1 MNEQRILGTYD
12 RAAKTTAFPVLMRN
26 VYVWMTL
33 GLAMTGLAAAYV
45 AGNPRW
51 MQFIFSGYNFWI
63 LAIAELAI
71 VWYLSARIASLSF
84 ATAGIMFAV
93 YSLLNGVTLSSIFV
107 VYDMGTISTAFFT
120 TAGTFGAMALVGSFV
135 KRDLSTVGRFLFMAL
150 IGLIIAT
157 FVNWFMASSALAALI
172 NYAGVIIFCGL
183 TAYDTQKIK
192 LILQEHG
199 DEVNEGTMK
208 IALMG
213 SLSLYLDFINLF
225 LFLLRILGGG
235 NRD

>member
-12 RAAKTTAFPVLMRN
+12 RAAKTAAFPVLMRN

-120 TAGTFGAMALVGSFV
+120 TAGTFGVMALVGSFV
-135 KRDLSTVGRFLFMAL
+135 KRDLSTMGRFLFMAL

-157 FVNWFMASSALAALI
+157 FVNWFMASSGLAALI

>member
-135 KRDLSTVGRFLFMAL
+135 KRDLSTMGRFLFMAL